1 MDHRSQ
7 SIRCRSR
14 RGITFIDTMMAV
26 ALLAVLVLIALPA
39 IGPDQPLR
47 VISAATVLASDI
59 EFAQS
64 ASLASPSDP
73 VVVRFDQDGGRY
85 WLALASSP
93 ETPIPRPGRPA
104 GTPYLVQFGAGDAL
118 YLAGV
123 SCATANIQD
132 GLLAFDAF
140 GRLDQLGDASVT
152 LSNESGSATVRVSA
166 STGSVA
172 LQP

>member
-1 MDHRSQ
+1 MSPAAHK
-7 SIRCRSR
+7 
-14 RGITFIDTMMAV
+14 GITFIDTMMAV
-26 ALLAVLVLIALPA
+26 ALLAILALIALPA
-39 IGPDQPLR
+39 VGPDQPLR

-73 VVVRFDQDGGRY
+73 VVVRFDGAGARY
-85 WLALASSP
+85 WLARASSP
-93 ETPIPRPGRPA
+93 ETPIERPGRPA

-123 SCATANIQD
+123 SCATTNVPD
-132 GLLAFDAF
+132 GVLAFDAF
-140 GRLDQLGDASVT
+140 GRLDQLGDATVT
-152 LSNESGSATVRVSA
+152 LANDSGSAAVQVSA